1 MQFVGN
7 CEWASGSECTWCTWM
22 GKWQWMHIVTLV
34 PLDFEKVTH
43 RETRGFHS
51 IGIGD
56 GWARNNVALQ
66 GMRANRFVSAW
77 SQDFT
82 EPLYSSRFF
91 WPIAG
96 VFNTKN
102 PKTVITVILL
112 KKSLSTGDGTPTS
125 TKSLE
130 MFDAWPLLWDTGDW
144 QTLWDGG
151 QSYAWSLLLCAR
163 DLRDFIELRGFTSW
177 ARRKMCLDKIISL
190 VVHGLAWGFCM
201 SCVTE
206 FWATHF

>member
-1 MQFVGN
+1 MF
-7 CEWASGSECTWCTWM
+7 
-22 GKWQWMHIVTLV
+22 
-34 PLDFEKVTH
+34 
-43 RETRGFHS
+43 
-51 IGIGD
+51 
-56 GWARNNVALQ
+56 ALQ

-77 SQDFT
+77 SQDFS
-82 EPLYSSRFF
+82 EPLYIVPFF

-112 KKSLSTGDGTPTS
+112 KRVYPQVMEHQLPQKG
-125 TKSLE
+125 LE

-177 ARRKMCLDKIISL
+177 ACRKMCFDKIISL
-190 VVHGLAWGFCM
+190 VVHGLAWMFCM